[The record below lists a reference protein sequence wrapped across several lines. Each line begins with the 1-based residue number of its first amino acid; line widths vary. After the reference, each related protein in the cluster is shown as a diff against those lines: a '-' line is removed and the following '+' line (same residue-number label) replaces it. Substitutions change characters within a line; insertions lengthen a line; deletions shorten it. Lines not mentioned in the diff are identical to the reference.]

1 MYPNYTRKQ
10 TRKST
15 PPIPCLPAKVITPL
29 YENVLIKNQI
39 SYRHKINYSSGH
51 KNGVLIYYCCFRR
64 LKEQAFVWL
73 LQKLS
78 NRPYFLMEKKNVESF
93 TINMFIVK
101 KNECR
106 YTLFFISNPFFRG
119 EWNVSYV
126 KSTKLYS
133 FDTKHISYKKSV
145 CNYQF
150 VISCI

>member
-1 MYPNYTRKQ
+1 MHFVQLRTFKVFSVPQLHKETNK
-10 TRKST
+10 KIH

-64 LKEQAFVWL
+64 LKEQAFIWL

-78 NRPYFLMEKKNVESF
+78 NRPYFLMEKNVESF

-106 YTLFFISNPFFRG
+106 YTLF
-119 EWNVSYV
+119 
-126 KSTKLYS
+126 L
-133 FDTKHISYKKSV
+133 
-145 CNYQF
+145 
-150 VISCI
+150 